1 MTAQWI
7 PVSVTTQEGAW
18 EGTLLAWRWIDEPE
32 GNWTG
37 LVRYQGP
44 RGLQYEQWIPGAAV
58 TRSYAPERMT
68 RLKPLRALEAFYTGL
83 ETSST
88 GCSLEVS
95 SNGKR
100 VAT

>member
-18 EGTLLAWRWIDEPE
+18 KGTLLAWRWIDEPE

-58 TRSYAPERMT
+58 TRSDDPDRGA
-68 RLKPLRALEAFYTGL
+68 
-83 ETSST
+83 
-88 GCSLEVS
+88 CQ
-95 SNGKR
+95 
-100 VAT
+100 